1 MQELL
6 QSWSL
11 DESVFAPQV
20 KVTIVPLRYSA
31 KVVLKMAVH
40 PGLET
45 PFDRSPLKA
54 ISIGPEEPLEKA
66 VSAGI
71 SVLSKRVLFA
81 VLTIFIFH
89 AVMVGIGVK
98 LGTTHTN
105 SSTRYI
111 GSTYKCSVFSRTS
124 NSMRTLIS

>member
-54 ISIGPEEPLEKA
+54 PEEPLEMA

-105 SSTRYI
+105 SSTSI
-111 GSTYKCSVFSRTS
+111 
-124 NSMRTLIS
+124 